1 MTTTDTGAV
10 AATVP
15 ASPPTVGDSAQG
27 TALKAPAETSDAF
40 DSTDAFDA
48 TDTFDT
54 SAAFETFEAAPPRA
68 GRLARRLRS
77 PLGIYTVPLALL
89 VLWQLAS
96 WRGWLSPTVSASPV
110 EVGRA
115 AVHLWQVGS
124 PSTLGEDLRVSLARA
139 LTGLLVG
146 GAIGAAAATAA
157 GLSRIGEQ
165 LFNGPVQILA
175 TVPFLALLPVMI
187 MWFGIGDASKIAL
200 ISISAGIPIYVNL
213 FNAIRGVDARLV
225 EMATAA
231 GASRWRLITRVLL
244 PGALPGA
251 LVGFRFALAYSVLGL
266 VVAEQINADSGIGFM
281 IGQAQ
286 SYNRIDEMFL
296 GLVLYAILGLSAD
309 QIVRLLE
316 RLLLTWRPQGKGAAA

>member
-10 AATVP
+10 PATVP
-15 ASPPTVGDSAQG
+15 ASPPALGDPAEN
-27 TALKAPAETSDAF
+27 TALKTPAVEISGTVDA
-40 DSTDAFDA
+40 SG
-48 TDTFDT
+48 
-54 SAAFETFEAAPPRA
+54 AFETFEPAPPRA

-89 VLWQLAS
+89 IVWQAAS
-96 WRGWLSPTVSASPV
+96 WRGWLSPTVSASPI

-115 AVHLWQVGS
+115 AVRLWRVGS

-146 GAIGAAAATAA
+146 GLIGAAASTVA

-187 MWFGIGDASKIAL
+187 MWFGIGAASKIAL

-296 GLVLYAILGLSAD
+296 GLVLYAILGLGAD

-316 RLLLTWRPQGKGAAA
+316 RSLLTWRPQGKGAA